1 MKDNLL
7 LSFNNFGRVL
17 SLVLCSVV
25 GHYGEE
31 TIDAKKTVTW

>member
-7 LSFNNFGRVL
+7 LSFNNFGMGV
-17 SLVLCSVV
+17 VIGVV